1 MYTVNVAPAIPV
13 LNKSEW
19 SSGLCS
25 CMEDFNLCCYG
36 TFCSG
41 CTTMNTMKIVNGQF
55 PDCCDN
61 CMGTGLSVL
70 SLYWLGILCHGFV
83 HMRTREQFVQQFN
96 INDSDTCLRSFCCLW
111 CSACQ
116 IEREIE
122 ARRKLGQ
129 LVAPPAIPINRP
141 MA

>member
-1 MYTVNVAPAIPV
+1 MYASPIISVVQP
-13 LNKSEW
+13 KSEW

-25 CMEDFNLCCYG
+25 CMEDFNNCCYG

-41 CTTMNTMKIVNGQF
+41 CTTINTMKIVNGQF

-61 CMGTGLSVL
+61 FMGTALSVI
-70 SLYWLGILCHGFV
+70 SMYWLGILCHGFV
-83 HMRTREQFVQQFN
+83 HMRTRQQFIEKFN
-96 INDSDTCLRSFCCLW
+96 IQDDHTCLRSFCCLW

-116 IEREIE
+116 IEREIDN
-122 ARRKLGQ
+122 RRKLGSIPQ
-129 LVAPPAIPINRP
+129 PPS